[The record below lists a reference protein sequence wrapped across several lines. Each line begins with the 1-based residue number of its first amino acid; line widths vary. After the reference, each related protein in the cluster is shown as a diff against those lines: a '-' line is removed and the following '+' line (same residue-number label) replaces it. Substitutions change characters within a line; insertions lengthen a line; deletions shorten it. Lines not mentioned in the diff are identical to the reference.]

1 MPALHCM
8 TLDKENHH
16 HAAKNSRITV
26 EQQWNNEGVTDT
38 AVFPPLRL
46 DPLEDSMDAPAWE
59 KA

>member
-8 TLDKENHH
+8 TLDKDNHH
-16 HAAKNSRITV
+16 HEAKNSRITV
-26 EQQWNNEGVTDT
+26 EQWNNEGVTDT

-46 DPLEDSMDAPAWE
+46 DPLEDFMDAPAWE